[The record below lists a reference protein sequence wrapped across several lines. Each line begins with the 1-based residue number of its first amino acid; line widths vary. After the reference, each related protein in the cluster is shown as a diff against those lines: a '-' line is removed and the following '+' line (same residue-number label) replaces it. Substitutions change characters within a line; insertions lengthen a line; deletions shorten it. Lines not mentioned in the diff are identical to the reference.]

1 MTDAE
6 LGKFFRSKLASARP
20 KVEPFILARIDPGCD
35 SYFLDVFEP
44 EPIVV
49 EEDSIDALIAIWRRQ
64 GLDSLVRLEPELR
77 KIAKALRAPAA
88 KEDETVSD
96 FVYAMY

>member
-1 MTDAE
+1 MINVDP
-6 LGKFFRSKLASARP
+6 GKFFRSKLACMKPQVAPFVHADTDSA
-20 KVEPFILARIDPGCD
+20 CT

-49 EEDSIDALIAIWRRQ
+49 EEDMIDALVAIWREQ
-64 GLDSLVRLEPELR
+64 GLNALALLEPEWR
-77 KIAKALRAPAA
+77 RMAKALRAPAQ
-88 KEDETVSD
+88 ETDIVSQ